1 MNWEAIGAIGQ
12 LLGAVAVVATLLYI
26 AREVR
31 QNSRSLS
38 ISALR
43 DTTAQW
49 NHWSEM
55 IATSTDLAEIVSKG
69 NKSYDNLSESESLRY
84 GAYVQ
89 SFFDNVDSYRSLAI
103 DYGMEK
109 DLTLLASIVSRRIQI
124 PGFKAWWEANT
135 ADYTDNFVSWIEVV
149 RRDGA
154 TNEGI
159 R

>member
-1 MNWEAIGAIGQ
+1 MCKSGLLEANMTWEAIAAIGQ

-69 NKSYDNLSESESLRY
+69 NKSSDNLSESESLRY

-89 SFFDNVDSYRSLAI
+89 SFFDNVDRVLRARAREASERANPRKLAI
-103 DYGMEK
+103 CYVV
-109 DLTLLASIVSRRIQI
+109 ASFSEESLRTH
-124 PGFKAWWEANT
+124 A
-135 ADYTDNFVSWIEVV
+135 
-149 RRDGA
+149 
-154 TNEGI
+154 
-159 R
+159 

>member
-1 MNWEAIGAIGQ
+1 M
-12 LLGAVAVVATLLYI
+12 VATLLYI

-31 QNSRSLS
+31 LNGRLLS

-69 NKSYDNLSESESLRY
+69 NKSSDNLSESESLRY

-103 DYGMEK
+103 DYGMDK

-124 PGFKAWWEANT
+124 PGFNAWWAANT
-135 ADYTDNFVSWIEVV
+135 ADYADNFVSWIDVV
-149 RRDGA
+149 RRDAQQTTRVDGPN
-154 TNEGI
+154 T
-159 R
+159 

>member
-1 MNWEAIGAIGQ
+1 MNWEAIGALGQ
-12 LLGAVAVVATLLYI
+12 VLGSIAVVATLLYI

-31 QNSRSLS
+31 QNGRSLS

-69 NKSYDNLSESESLRY
+69 NKSYDDLSESESLRY

-89 SFFDNVDSYRSLAI
+89 SFFDNVDSYRSLAV
-103 DYGMEK
+103 DYGMDK
-109 DLTLLASIVSRRIQI
+109 DLNLLASIVSRRIRI
-124 PGFKAWWEANT
+124 PGFKAWWAANT
-135 ADYTDNFVSWIEVV
+135 GDYADNFVSWIETV
-149 RRDGA
+149 RRDA
-154 TNEGI
+154 
-159 R
+159 

>member
-1 MNWEAIGAIGQ
+1 MPNDSAQFEVAMNWEAIGALGQ
-12 LLGAVAVVATLLYI
+12 VLGSVAVVATLLYV

-31 QNSRSLS
+31 QSGRSLS

-69 NKSYDNLSESESLRY
+69 
-84 GAYVQ
+84 
-89 SFFDNVDSYRSLAI
+89 
-103 DYGMEK
+103 
-109 DLTLLASIVSRRIQI
+109 
-124 PGFKAWWEANT
+124 
-135 ADYTDNFVSWIEVV
+135 
-149 RRDGA
+149 
-154 TNEGI
+154 TNHTTTCRKEN